1 MSHSISRANLG
12 VFFLSHK
19 LAVVNLS
26 WASTYGRDSSLRGY
40 RHCVPQNHPPRQ
52 GRRFRFISH
61 KFTASNLR
69 YQARRMNNRSYVTE
83 QTTTLH
89 LIYQKFNYLWRKHKH
104 PLFPWQGTVG
114 WALGRV
120 SAHKRSVCRVSEANR
135 TRPRTS
141 VQQTLRQIS
150 YSFRCKQSRQLP
162 WWNHANCRGIHC
174 TYIVHTRMNFAVIGK
189 ISSHW
194 ITLDTQVSHG

>member
-26 WASTYGRDSSLRGY
+26 EQT
-40 RHCVPQNHPPRQ
+40 RH
-52 GRRFRFISH
+52 
-61 KFTASNLR
+61 
-69 YQARRMNNRSYVTE
+69 MNNCSYV
-83 QTTTLH
+83 
-89 LIYQKFNYLWRKHKH
+89 IAR
-104 PLFPWQGTVG
+104 PLPFPWPGAVG

-135 TRPRTS
+135 TRQRTN
-141 VQQTLRQIS
+141 VHEPTFAMTFVN
-150 YSFRCKQSRQLP
+150 YWPSFIACAVWAQRTEHVSKTRQLP
-162 WWNHANCRGIHC
+162 CQNHANCRGIHC
-174 TYIVHTRMNFAVIGK
+174 TYIVHTQTFIAVIGK